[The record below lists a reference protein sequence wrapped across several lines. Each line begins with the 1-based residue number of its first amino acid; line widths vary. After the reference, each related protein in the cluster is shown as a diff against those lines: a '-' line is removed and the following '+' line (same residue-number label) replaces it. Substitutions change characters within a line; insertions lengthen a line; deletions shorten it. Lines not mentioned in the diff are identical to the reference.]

1 MLVLLRRKVQD
12 SLQLMGAD
20 AAKRDE
26 RQKPRYEIVFI
37 KSVS

>member
-1 MLVLLRRKVQD
+1 MLGLLRRKVQD

-26 RQKPRYEIVFI
+26 RQKSNCEINYK
-37 KSVS
+37 KSIS